1 MEGSVERTGPS
12 IMEDEV
18 SAANAAKQRQQ
29 QRIDTI
35 RRAEESNAVRAEP
48 LGQDRRYNRYWRF
61 AAGSEAG
68 SGRIFVELQ
77 VSTLYPRGRIPANP
91 SLWIIPVAARL
102 HFCALGK

>member
-1 MEGSVERTGPS
+1 VLVQGGVPALDAPPVDSSVERTGPT

-61 AAGSEAG
+61 AAGTEAG

-77 VSTLYPRGRIPANP
+77 VSFAVLEGSYQQILPFR
-91 SLWIIPVAARL
+91 
-102 HFCALGK
+102 